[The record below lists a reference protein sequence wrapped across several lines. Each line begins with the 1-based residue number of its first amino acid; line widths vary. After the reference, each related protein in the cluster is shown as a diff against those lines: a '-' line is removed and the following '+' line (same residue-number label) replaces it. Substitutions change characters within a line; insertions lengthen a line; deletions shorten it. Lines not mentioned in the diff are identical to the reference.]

1 MVEEAPTYSMKGD
14 SIFIPD
20 HGVRQAESIY
30 SLDEENA
37 DNGATSYCVP
47 PGEYKRIDGS
57 NIFVNIIQDLLPL
70 LDKVTTLNEI
80 IRVFDK
86 YKNNLSLHMIP
97 KNQIITYVR
106 AAKDRIADDWRTV
119 NRSFG
124 YFLKQHNERTTFVNE
139 NYVRTFIDINPSFY
153 LELKEQQITSWAD
166 EMEDPQEFHTDEV
179 WYAEESSD
187 VAESSD
193 ADESDDI
200 TKHLFY
206 KDFPVKET
214 WNFDNIQRKE

>member
-1 MVEEAPTYSMKGD
+1 MMFYFLILLIEILKV
-14 SIFIPD
+14 
-20 HGVRQAESIY
+20 
-30 SLDEENA
+30 SLF
-37 DNGATSYCVP
+37 YL
-47 PGEYKRIDGS
+47 
-57 NIFVNIIQDLLPL
+57 FVNIIQNLLPM
-70 LDKVTTLNEI
+70 LDEVTTLNGI

-139 NYVRTFIDINPSFY
+139 NYVRTHHIDINPSFY

-187 VAESSD
+187 AVESSD

-200 TKHLFY
+200 PKHLYY

-214 WNFDNIQRKE
+214 WNYDFIQSKE